1 MMYLQILF
9 EIFTYCVDPVHLSLK
24 VIKLLLKP
32 FAPANQFLDLPAR
45 AADNDHHKK
54 QAATFSPV
62 GAKKKKSSENFAQHD
77 FLSRRQLRRR
87 FRFLVCDVGRRRR
100 MDWVIAVGGVA
111 TGQCRILPS
120 YDIIVVMSILTL
132 HKVLMMM
139 LIQQLSLFVYGVKTS
154 T

>member
-1 MMYLQILF
+1 MIIIRNKLQLF
-9 EIFTYCVDPVHLSLK
+9 HLS
-24 VIKLLLKP
+24 V
-32 FAPANQFLDLPAR
+32 
-45 AADNDHHKK
+45 
-54 QAATFSPV
+54 
-62 GAKKKKSSENFAQHD
+62 KKKKSSENFAQHD
-77 FLSRRQLRRR
+77 FLSRRRQLRGR

-139 LIQQLSLFVYGVKTS
+139 LIQQLSLFVYGVKKS

>member
-1 MMYLQILF
+1 MMYLQSLF

-45 AADNDHHKK
+45 ADNDHHKK

-77 FLSRRQLRRR
+77 FLSRRPERKHLARGLEVRKISEIR
-87 FRFLVCDVGRRRR
+87 DNRGRVTPCLTKKEERNT
-100 MDWVIAVGGVA
+100 VA
-111 TGQCRILPS
+111 PNT
-120 YDIIVVMSILTL
+120 
-132 HKVLMMM
+132 K
-139 LIQQLSLFVYGVKTS
+139 
-154 T
+154 